1 MRTAVV
7 GFITAAICLTLL
19 SGCTPAVSEG
29 GFNAPDPGSKLY
41 AIIRAGQTRDRTAIP
56 HLIEQLESD
65 DQAVRMYSI
74 LALDRITGTRL
85 GYIHHAPS
93 HHRQAAVARWVEAY
107 RTGELED
114 DHAKAP
120 QP

>member
-7 GFITAAICLTLL
+7 GIITAAICLAL
-19 SGCTPAVSEG
+19 SGCTPAISEG
-29 GFNAPDPGSKLY
+29 GFHAPDPGSKLY
-41 AIIRAGQTRDRTAIP
+41 AITRAGQNRDRTAIP

-107 RTGELED
+107 RQGELED
-114 DHAKAP
+114 DHAKAA